1 MVDPEPYIDAAIASL
16 QDDATG
22 VNYFLGLANAAHAP
36 GFAVATVAD
45 EDIHAGGG
53 TMLLRWPAVEVAAPD
68 WDLTNV
74 SLAQM
79 SGDLSLRM
87 IAMCWYQETDF
98 DTLYRASMRF
108 ADATLRCLMQ
118 PDAFAPVDDRAVV
131 AAVSGRYR
139 VNPETNERAEFTAGT
154 LLAFT
159 LDIGADR

>member
-16 QDDATG
+16 QNDATG
-22 VNYFLGLANAAHAP
+22 VNHFIGVANAAHSD
-36 GFAVATVAD
+36 FAVATVDD
-45 EDIHAGGG
+45 EDVHAGGG
-53 TMLLRWPAVEVAAPD
+53 TMLLRWPAIEVAAPD
-68 WDLTNV
+68 WDLSNV

-79 SGDLSLRM
+79 SADLSLRI

-98 DTLYRASMRF
+98 NTLYRASMRF

-118 PDAFAPVDDRAVV
+118 PDAFSPADDRAVV
-131 AAVSGRYR
+131 PAVSGRYR

-159 LDIGADR
+159 LDVGADR